1 MSLIDKV
8 YIILWTI
15 LMISFIALFIYT
27 IKEIMEEDVKNEK

>member
-15 LMISFIALFIYT
+15 LMISFIALLIYT
-27 IKEIMEEDVKNEK
+27 VKEIMEDDDDEK

>member
-15 LMISFIALFIYT
+15 LMITFIVLFIYS
-27 IKEIMEEDVKNEK
+27 IKEIMEDDDDEK